1 MQAYKRN
8 KLGIDLKIDNYKDSE
23 CYKVE
28 LAKEEYVHLLD
39 EIKQLKRKIDELNS
53 EIREQNKD
61 YIDQLNDQQRRAN
74 RIFSE
79 KRQELMEVI
88 SILEEQIDNDKEYKK
103 LVMQQKNDSCVDR
116 GVSKKSSGYFF
127 LDAIEWRE
135 KISKNEKVVTWKYV
149 VQTPFLATYP
159 RLTVQSAVLNMLA
172 EKILPDCD
180 CIYFD
185 HYDDVDDVLELP
197 VQQYFNFDKK
207 YEEDAYVYDW
217 KMRANFVRGY
227 WEIELFITREL
238 KIPAK
243 YQLHYCQKKRSDE
256 LKNNS

>member
-8 KLGIDLKIDNYKDSE
+8 KLGIDLKIDDYKDSG

-28 LAKEEYVHLLD
+28 LSKDEYVQLLLEIDRLKEENHNQIVAYEQKMTIEQAKANQKFLEMKKELSAD
-39 EIKQLKRKIDELNS
+39 ISYLKDRIE
-53 EIREQNKD
+53 
-61 YIDQLNDQQRRAN
+61 NDT
-74 RIFSE
+74 
-79 KRQELMEVI
+79 
-88 SILEEQIDNDKEYKK
+88 EYKK

-135 KISKNEKVVTWKYV
+135 KISKDEKVVTWKYV

>member
-1 MQAYKRN
+1 M
-8 KLGIDLKIDNYKDSE
+8 
-23 CYKVE
+23 
-28 LAKEEYVHLLD
+28 
-39 EIKQLKRKIDELNS
+39 IKNHYPQLKELS
-53 EIREQNKD
+53 ENLQICPVAL
-61 YIDQLNDQQRRAN
+61 YLP
-74 RIFSE
+74 F
-79 KRQELMEVI
+79 
-88 SILEEQIDNDKEYKK
+88 SILVYNLQTLKLWTVDKEYKK

-116 GVSKKSSGYFF
+116 GVSQKSSGYFF

-135 KISKNEKVVTWKYV
+135 KISKDEKVVTWKYV

-159 RLTVQSAVLNMLA
+159 RLTVQSSVLNMLA

>member
-8 KLGIDLKIDNYKDSE
+8 KLGIDLKIDNYKDSG

-28 LAKEEYVHLLD
+28 LSKDEYVQILLEIDRLKEENHNQIVAYEQKMTIEQAKANQKFLEMKKELSAD
-39 EIKQLKRKIDELNS
+39 ISYLKDRIE
-53 EIREQNKD
+53 
-61 YIDQLNDQQRRAN
+61 NDT
-74 RIFSE
+74 
-79 KRQELMEVI
+79 
-88 SILEEQIDNDKEYKK
+88 EYKK

-135 KISKNEKVVTWKYV
+135 KISKDEKVVTWKYV

-207 YEEDAYVYDW
+207 YKEDAYVYDW

-256 LKNNS
+256 LKKLDEGQ

>member
-1 MQAYKRN
+1 M
-8 KLGIDLKIDNYKDSE
+8 
-23 CYKVE
+23 
-28 LAKEEYVHLLD
+28 
-39 EIKQLKRKIDELNS
+39 IKNHYPQLKELS
-53 EIREQNKD
+53 ENLQICPVAL
-61 YIDQLNDQQRRAN
+61 YLP
-74 RIFSE
+74 F
-79 KRQELMEVI
+79 
-88 SILEEQIDNDKEYKK
+88 SILVYNLQTLKLWTVDKEYKK

>member
-1 MQAYKRN
+1 M
-8 KLGIDLKIDNYKDSE
+8 
-23 CYKVE
+23 
-28 LAKEEYVHLLD
+28 
-39 EIKQLKRKIDELNS
+39 IKNHYPQLKELS
-53 EIREQNKD
+53 ENLQICPVAL
-61 YIDQLNDQQRRAN
+61 YLP
-74 RIFSE
+74 F
-79 KRQELMEVI
+79 
-88 SILEEQIDNDKEYKK
+88 SILVYNLQTLKLWTVDKEYKK

-116 GVSKKSSGYFF
+116 GVSQKSSGYFF

-135 KISKNEKVVTWKYV
+135 KISKDEKVVTWKYV

-159 RLTVQSAVLNMLA
+159 RLTVQSAVLNILA

-185 HYDDVDDVLELP
+185 PYDDVDDVLELP

-256 LKNNS
+256 LKKLDEGQ

>member
-53 EIREQNKD
+53 EIREQN
-61 YIDQLNDQQRRAN
+61 
-74 RIFSE
+74 
-79 KRQELMEVI
+79 
-88 SILEEQIDNDKEYKK
+88 IDNDKEYKK

-159 RLTVQSAVLNMLA
+159 RRTVEDTVLDML
-172 EKILPDCD
+172 EGKILPECG
-180 CIYFD
+180 CKHFVE
-185 HYDDVDDVLELP
+185 DDAISDFSRLTFSGHLRDEYRKSP
-197 VQQYFNFDKK
+197 
-207 YEEDAYVYDW
+207 YVYDW

-227 WEIELFITREL
+227 WEIELFITREIE
-238 KIPAK
+238 IPNK

-256 LKNNS
+256 LKKPNEGQ

>member
-1 MQAYKRN
+1 M
-8 KLGIDLKIDNYKDSE
+8 
-23 CYKVE
+23 
-28 LAKEEYVHLLD
+28 
-39 EIKQLKRKIDELNS
+39 IKNHYPQLKELS
-53 EIREQNKD
+53 ENLQICPVAL
-61 YIDQLNDQQRRAN
+61 YLP
-74 RIFSE
+74 F
-79 KRQELMEVI
+79 
-88 SILEEQIDNDKEYKK
+88 SILVYNLQTLKLWTVDKEYKK

-116 GVSKKSSGYFF
+116 GVSQKSSGYFF

-135 KISKNEKVVTWKYV
+135 KISKDEKVVTWKYV

-207 YEEDAYVYDW
+207 YKEDAYVYDW

>member
-1 MQAYKRN
+1 
-8 KLGIDLKIDNYKDSE
+8 
-23 CYKVE
+23 
-28 LAKEEYVHLLD
+28 
-39 EIKQLKRKIDELNS
+39 
-53 EIREQNKD
+53 
-61 YIDQLNDQQRRAN
+61 
-74 RIFSE
+74 
-79 KRQELMEVI
+79 
-88 SILEEQIDNDKEYKK
+88 
-103 LVMQQKNDSCVDR
+103 MQQKNDSCVDR
-116 GVSKKSSGYFF
+116 GVSQKSSGYFF

-135 KISKNEKVVTWKYV
+135 KISKDEKVVTWKYV

>member
-1 MQAYKRN
+1 MKLQAYKRN

-53 EIREQNKD
+53 EIREQN
-61 YIDQLNDQQRRAN
+61 
-74 RIFSE
+74 
-79 KRQELMEVI
+79 
-88 SILEEQIDNDKEYKK
+88 IDNDKEYKK

-159 RLTVQSAVLNMLA
+159 RRTVEDTVLDML
-172 EKILPDCD
+172 EGKILPECG
-180 CIYFD
+180 CKHFVE
-185 HYDDVDDVLELP
+185 DDAISDFSRLTFSGHLRDEYRKSP
-197 VQQYFNFDKK
+197 
-207 YEEDAYVYDW
+207 YVYDW

-227 WEIELFITREL
+227 WEIELFITREIE
-238 KIPAK
+238 IPNK

-256 LKNNS
+256 LKKPNEGQ

>member
-8 KLGIDLKIDNYKDSE
+8 KLGIDLKIDDYKDSG

-28 LAKEEYVHLLD
+28 LSKDEYVQLLLEIDRLKEENHNQIVAYEQKMTIEQAKANQKFLEMKKELSAD
-39 EIKQLKRKIDELNS
+39 ISYLKDRIE
-53 EIREQNKD
+53 
-61 YIDQLNDQQRRAN
+61 NDT
-74 RIFSE
+74 
-79 KRQELMEVI
+79 
-88 SILEEQIDNDKEYKK
+88 EYKK

-135 KISKNEKVVTWKYV
+135 KISKDEKVVTWKYV

-159 RLTVQSAVLNMLA
+159 RLTVQNAVLNMLA

-207 YEEDAYVYDW
+207 YKEDAYVYDW